1 MFSSI
6 QKIKLPKA
14 KSYLNQI
21 LIGGTG
27 AIIDI
32 IFFYFLN
39 HFFHLYISFSI
50 SIIIAIAVNYFLTIK
65 FTFKSKSLYK
75 NVKIEKLLFF
85 SSYLIV
91 IIVQLLII
99 FFLVDLNFNLILSKI
114 IAIVFG
120 FIITFYFKWF
130 FIFGTKS
137 EFI

>member
-1 MFSSI
+1 MFSNI

-14 KSYLNQI
+14 KSYFNQI

-32 IFFYFLN
+32 MFFYILN
-39 HFFHLYISFSI
+39 NFFHLYISFSI

-91 IIVQLLII
+91 IIIQALII

-137 EFI
+137 EFT